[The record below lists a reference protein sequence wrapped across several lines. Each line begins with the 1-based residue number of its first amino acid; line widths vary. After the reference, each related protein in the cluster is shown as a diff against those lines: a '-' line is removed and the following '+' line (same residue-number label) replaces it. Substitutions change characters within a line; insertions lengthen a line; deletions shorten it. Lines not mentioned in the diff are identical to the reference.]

1 MGKATSI
8 SEENVLHSSISETS
22 DRNQVRTNDQ
32 RFFGIKYDLDRF
44 ISLSTNRSS
53 MLVLTRVWMWFGS
66 RREGR
71 QNPKRDPPTAQLDV
85 KYNIVHTERTGKS
98 DLTLKCTWKNTE
110 RTSLLDL
117 LHHQLLQ
124 TNVLAVTLPLSLFT
138 AKQDF
143 FALRCRRSVH
153 LSTLYPSFFFWSIET
168 YHNYNKYDDENDLD
182 CTLFGLLE

>member
-1 MGKATSI
+1 MYFFLLFQK
-8 SEENVLHSSISETS
+8 LS
-22 DRNQVRTNDQ
+22 DTNQVRTNDQ

-124 TNVLAVTLPLSLFT
+124 IDVLAVTTPRVTFHGQARFFLFLPCLALSSLGSIHAVSSHLLLPLS
-138 AKQDF
+138 F
-143 FALRCRRSVH
+143 FVCVCF
-153 LSTLYPSFFFWSIET
+153 LYNEQ
-168 YHNYNKYDDENDLD
+168 YDENDLD